1 MAKQELMEELLN
13 RYQQLDSLKGCASAK
28 AVLEGYIRKL
38 ELRLKEML

>member
-1 MAKQELMEELLN
+1 MTKQELMEELLN
-13 RYQQLDSLKGCASAK
+13 RYQQLDFLKGCASAK